1 MVLIAYP
8 NREGSDEPAES
19 ADIAGDFAAPM
30 ERYGKVG
37 YIRTDSHLRT
47 ATLFVSYFKYWNKK
61 VN

>member
-8 NREGSDEPAES
+8 NREGSDQTAES
-19 ADIAGDFAAPM
+19 ADIAGDFDAPM
-30 ERYGKVG
+30 ERYGKGG

-47 ATLFVSYFKYWNKK
+47 ATLLILEK